1 MAAQFESQ
9 SILDAVGH
17 GILIFASDGRLV
29 QHNLMAGTILGTD
42 LKRIKDEGWKL
53 AAELFDTGVAI
64 DMRVDEV
71 RKKALESGRPVR
83 FHIFRSGEYIPCWAA
98 ALTAE
103 DGDIHTLLTL
113 DVPDWE
119 AVGSVID
126 RFRSELREAIDSTR
140 GHISLISK
148 TIQQQGDDA
157 ATAKIARRISGFTHL
172 ISIHMSRASR
182 FMLMLERLEDIRTGK
197 VREKVRADRKRL
209 NLADYMEE
217 FMESLD
223 EIELLDPETE
233 PHDYRS
239 RIKFIPPENANV
251 YVSRRYLTYT
261 LQELLRNAIMYSL
274 RGTPLEIKI
283 IRKTLGIQVDV
294 VDEGYGVRE
303 KEYDRVFAPFQRARQ
318 PQIISEFGYG
328 LSLYLCKYE
337 IETMGGRLWF
347 DGHET
352 VGTTFSLLLPAWQDD
367 ASSSDSSSSA

>member
-1 MAAQFESQ
+1 MAAEFDTQ
-9 SILDAVGH
+9 SLLDAIGH
-17 GILIFASDGRLV
+17 GILIFASDGRLI
-29 QHNLMAGTILGTD
+29 QHNVVAGTILGTD

-53 AAELFDTGVAI
+53 AAGLFDTGLAI

-83 FHIFRSGEYIPCWAA
+83 FHIFRSGEYIPCWASA
-98 ALTAE
+98 ITASN
-103 DGDIHTLLTL
+103 GDIHTLLML
-113 DVPDWE
+113 DMPDWE

-126 RFRSELREAIDSTR
+126 RFRSELREAVDSTR

-148 TIQQQGDDA
+148 TIQKQGDDA
-157 ATAKIARRISGFTHL
+157 ATAKIARRIGGFTHL

-182 FMLMLERLEDIRTGK
+182 FMQMLERLEDIRTGK
-197 VREKVRADRKRL
+197 VRDKVRSDRKRL
-209 NLADYMEE
+209 NLIDYMEE

-233 PHDYRS
+233 PHDYRA
-239 RIKFIPPENANV
+239 RIKYTPPAEAV
-251 YVSRRYLTYT
+251 IYVSRRYLTHT

-283 IRKTLGIQVDV
+283 MPKTQGIQIDV

-352 VGTTFSLLLPAWQDD
+352 VGTTFSLLLPAWRE
-367 ASSSDSSSSA
+367 DSSTT